1 MVKPEI
7 DNCAEKIA
15 ALERRR
21 YRAECKVR
29 CLEANLAR
37 IDPREFDL
45 LMDQLEAAQDEVKA
59 AGRELCALQS
69 QDVKCP

>member
-1 MVKPEI
+1 MLKPKT
-7 DNCAEKIA
+7 DNRAEKIA

-29 CLEANLAR
+29 CLEANLDR

-45 LMDQLEAAQDEVKA
+45 LMEQLEAAQEDAKA
-59 AGRELCALQS
+59 ACLALCALQV
-69 QDVKCP
+69 QNARCP